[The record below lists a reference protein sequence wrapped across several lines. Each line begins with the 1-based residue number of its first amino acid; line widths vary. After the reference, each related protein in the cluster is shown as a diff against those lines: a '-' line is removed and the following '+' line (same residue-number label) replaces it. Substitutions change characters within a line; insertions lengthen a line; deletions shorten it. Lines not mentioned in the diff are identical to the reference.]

1 MILLNGQIHLYASIF
16 ASSNEL
22 ILVGDQLMVYIQ
34 LFVHS
39 LASKNEQSFTGTK
52 LLIEK
57 STNIQF
63 YAVFSVVTNLVSDK
77 ITIKIAR
84 NR

>member
-52 LLIEK
+52 L
-57 STNIQF
+57 F